1 MCPNVT
7 EILVIFMMN
16 FDGQQI
22 SHFEDECLWDSL
34 WGERRK
40 DGRHRVCVYIFKF
53 SKFCLEAHR

>member
-34 WGERRK
+34 WGERRM
-40 DGRHRVCVYIFKF
+40 DGRHRVCV
-53 SKFCLEAHR
+53 